1 MACWWRR
8 ITPSPRPQE
17 SRGASRLTGLSQRRE
32 AAIEQALKAKIEQ
45 RRAAREAQAAADRR
59 ELEAFKEQ
67 FLNAA
72 REVFALIDADGNGS
86 LTKTE
91 IVDAVRGPR
100 PLCRCLRLAVAGKMS
115 QRPAPTHWSTP
126 KHRSPMTKRSSRSSG
141 AAASQ
146 IYNSCCSRSAS
157 RKH

>member
-126 KHRSPMTKRSSRSSG
+126 KHR
-141 AAASQ
+141 
-146 IYNSCCSRSAS
+146 
-157 RKH
+157 

>member
-67 FLNAA
+67 FLNMA
-72 REVFALIDADGNGS
+72 R
-86 LTKTE
+86 K
-91 IVDAVRGPR
+91 VRSPR
-100 PLCRCLRLAVAGKMS
+100 PIVLLFGVL
-115 QRPAPTHWSTP
+115 
-126 KHRSPMTKRSSRSSG
+126 SG
-141 AAASQ
+141 GP
-146 IYNSCCSRSAS
+146 
-157 RKH
+157 